1 MKAQKT
7 NTIQLII
14 AGFVVVLVAICGTFA
29 WFASSDRS
37 WVNGIGVTV
46 VSPTT
51 EEAVNSGITQI
62 QIYDPDQSNW
72 KDYDGEI
79 PLVFVPGQSYNFK
92 VIFNADVSQHTWLR
106 LTGFEEPAEGTPSL
120 VSALQY
126 SVKFTKDGADSYQ
139 DFKIDHKEENEPYV
153 EFVSKKP
160 VTEFTEKENGMYVL
174 YYTLMLPNKKG
185 EEEVDNRYF
194 NQSFTADV
202 ELIFQ

>member
-37 WVNGIGVTV
+37 WVNGIGATV

-62 QIYDPDQSNW
+62 QIYDPDYDNW
-72 KDYDGEI
+72 KEYDGET
-79 PLVFVPGQSYNFK
+79 PLDFVPGQSYSFK
-92 VIFNADVSQHTWLR
+92 VLFNADVSQHTWLR
-106 LTGFEEPAEGTPSL
+106 LTGFEEPAEDTPAL
-120 VSALQY
+120 VNALQY
-126 SVKFTKDGADSYQ
+126 SVKFTKDDTESYQ
-139 DFKIDHKEENEPYV
+139 DFRIDHKEENEPYV
-153 EFVSKKP
+153 EFVSQKP
-160 VTEFTEKENGMYVL
+160 VTEFTEKENDKYVL
-174 YYTLMLPNKKG
+174 YYSIKLPG
-185 EEEVDNRYF
+185 EAGNEYF
-194 NQSFTADV
+194 DCSFTADV